1 MEGLQDVEQ
10 IDYKLGAQVL
20 KLRWE
25 VSSSDVWGMCR
36 GCNACLGFVD
46 TDVGGAAEVSRC
58 QRAAL
63 GVVAA
68 TFSVRRSFVTQLILQ
83 QAGNSHSRVVAAAIT
98 GGGAKHRRH

>member
-1 MEGLQDVEQ
+1 MPVGLGSLGPTPAAAAGAGGSGSTAAGGAGSANAGGGAAALGGGGGAAVSSLMEGLQDVEQ

-46 TDVGGAAEVSRC
+46 TDVGGAA
-58 QRAAL
+58 
-63 GVVAA
+63 
-68 TFSVRRSFVTQLILQ
+68 
-83 QAGNSHSRVVAAAIT
+83 
-98 GGGAKHRRH
+98 